1 MNGERYLGCLV
12 LGFLLWA
19 GCAGLDPQVKRG
31 DELAKAGL
39 LGEALDAY
47 GAAAERAPDDPEI
60 EARILRTRRSLAE
73 EINADG
79 LRLLE
84 AGDVEAALQALKRAV
99 ALHPQGPYQRNLKKA
114 ALQRVGAGHR
124 AIEEKQFAKAVAI
137 FKGLLEELPRLKRA
151 ERGLNDARLA
161 WGEVLLRKAADFQQR
176 GLPGNA
182 LIELVRLRRIAGDY
196 ADAPARERQ
205 VRDALAQAARFG
217 YRVAPAR
224 VRRRLLALTA
234 DLVQRVQRAEL
245 PACPHAGV
253 ADDGDRAP
261 HVRLSIG
268 VKRRR
273 IRDERSMRMGQQ
285 KYQSGTRPVDNPA
298 FLKLED
304 EIEKVRRAIAALE
317 QKVAEDAT
325 EVEQI
330 RQAFADAGP
339 SDDEQALRERLIAA
353 EKLQAKHNRQLA
365 ELRERAVAMRNQLSQ
380 TPREL
385 QEPVYD
391 MHDYEIVKV
400 DRTLELKA
408 EVTARSDNGQVLLNG
423 VALSASAGTADETNP
438 AAPRYGVEA
447 DPLEFPKSA
456 EELEAAAAAALTADV
471 AARLGDL
478 CQRWQ
483 GEILE
488 RARQAGKEAAIEAI
502 EDYVLYLLA
511 TSEAPPA
518 DLVRFLAEQR
528 DFKAIE
534 ALRQAP

>member
-1 MNGERYLGCLV
+1 MNGKRCLGWVLLGCL
-12 LGFLLWA
+12 LCA

-39 LGEALDAY
+39 FGEALDAY
-47 GAAAERAPDDPEI
+47 RSAAERAPDDPEI
-60 EARILRTRRSLAE
+60 EARILRTRRALAKE
-73 EINADG
+73 SNADG

-84 AGDVEAALQALKRAV
+84 AGDVEAALQAFKQAV
-99 ALHPQGPYQRNLKKA
+99 ALHPQGPYGRNLKKA
-114 ALQRVGAGHR
+114 ALQRIGAGHR
-124 AIEEKQFAKAVAI
+124 AIEEKQFAKAIAI

-151 ERGLNDARLA
+151 ERGLKDARLA
-161 WGEVLLRKAADFQQR
+161 WGEVLLRQAADYQQR

-182 LIELVRLRRIAGDY
+182 LIELVRLRGIAGDY

-205 VRDALAQAARFG
+205 ARAALAQAALFV

-245 PACPHAGV
+245 PACPHASV
-253 ADDGDRAP
+253 AGASDRAP
-261 HVRLSIG
+261 QVRLKIG
-268 VKRRR
+268 VERRR

-304 EIEKVRRAIAALE
+304 QIEKVRRSIAALE
-317 QKVAEDAT
+317 RKVAEDDT
-325 EVEQI
+325 VIEQV

-353 EKLQAKHNRQLA
+353 EKQQAKHSRELA

-380 TPREL
+380 TPRKL

-400 DRTLELKA
+400 DRTLELVA
-408 EVTARSDNGQVLLNG
+408 TVTARSDNGQVLLNA
-423 VALSASAGTADETNP
+423 VEFSASAATADETNP
-438 AAPRYGVEA
+438 AAARYDVEA
-447 DPLEFPKSA
+447 DPLQFPKSV
-456 EELEAAAAAALTADV
+456 EELEAAAAAALAADV
-471 AARLGDL
+471 AERLGDL
-478 CQRWQ
+478 CQRWR

-488 RARQAGKEAAIEAI
+488 RARQAGKEAALEAI
-502 EDYVLYLLA
+502 EDYVLYLVA
-511 TSEAPPA
+511 TREAPPA

-528 DFKAIE
+528 DFKAID

>member
-1 MNGERYLGCLV
+1 MNGERCLGWLV
-12 LGFLLWA
+12 LGCLLWA

-39 LGEALDAY
+39 FAEALDAY
-47 GAAAERAPDDPEI
+47 RAAAERAPDDPEI

-73 EINADG
+73 ETDADG

-84 AGDVEAALQALKRAV
+84 AGDVEAALQAFKRAV
-99 ALHPQGPYQRNLKKA
+99 ELHPQGPYERNLKKA
-114 ALQRVGAGHR
+114 ALQRIGAGRR
-124 AIEEKQFAKAVAI
+124 AIEEKRFAEAIAI

-151 ERGLNDARLA
+151 ERGLKDARLA

-205 VRDALAQAARFG
+205 ARAALARSARFV

-253 ADDGDRAP
+253 AAEVDRAP
-261 HVRLSIG
+261 QVRLTVG
-268 VKRRR
+268 VARRR

-317 QKVAEDAT
+317 QEVADDAVV
-325 EVEQI
+325 VEQV

-353 EKLQAKHNRQLA
+353 EKQQAKHNQELA
-365 ELRERAVAMRNQLSQ
+365 ELRERAVAMRNRLSQ
-380 TPREL
+380 TPRKL

-400 DRTLELKA
+400 DRTLELTA

-423 VALSASAGTADETNP
+423 VEFSASAATADETNP

-447 DPLEFPKSA
+447 DPLEFPKSV
-456 EELEAAAAAALTADV
+456 EELEAAAAAALAADV
-471 AARLGDL
+471 AGRLGDL

-488 RARQAGKEAAIEAI
+488 RARQAGKAAALEAI

-511 TSEAPPA
+511 TRDAPPA
-518 DLVRFLAEQR
+518 DLIRFVAEQR